1 MGSHLA
7 DGVQLVC
14 REAGLGVDG
23 SWQADVEFGWVCC
36 GFSVVCHGFGSVIGG
51 GFGGVIGGGFD
62 GMIGGGFGDM
72 ISH

>member
-1 MGSHLA
+1 MRSHLA
-7 DGVQLVC
+7 DGVQLVR

-51 GFGGVIGGGFD
+51 GFDGV
-62 GMIGGGFGDM
+62 IGGGFGDM